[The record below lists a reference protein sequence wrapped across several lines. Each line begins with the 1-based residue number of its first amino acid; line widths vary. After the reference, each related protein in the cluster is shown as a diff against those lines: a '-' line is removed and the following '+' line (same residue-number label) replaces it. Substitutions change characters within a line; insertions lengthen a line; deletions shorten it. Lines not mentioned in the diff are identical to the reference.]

1 MCTVTFIPTAEKFYL
16 TSNRDE
22 KSWRKQALPPRFY
35 LHNDVQLI
43 YPRDE
48 DAGGT
53 WIAAN
58 KNGNA
63 AVLLNGAFERHKST
77 PPYRKSRGLV
87 LLDVIKSSLPLQYFL
102 NVDLVN
108 IEPFTIVLFEDQNLY
123 ECRWDGNEKYFKQL
137 ENFNAHIWSSAT
149 LYSDDVISKR
159 EEWFYAWLNE
169 NKNPTQNN
177 ILNFHCFA
185 GDGDKAN
192 DLLMNRD
199 DKIYTVS
206 VTSIEING
214 ESLHMRYLDLNN
226 KEMYL
231 SKMELDAIQY
241 EYHA

>member
-1 MCTVTFIPTAEKFYL
+1 MCTVTFIPTADKFYL

-35 LHNDVQLI
+35 FHNDVQLI

-63 AVLLNGAFERHKST
+63 AVLLNGAFEKHISM

-87 LLDVIKSSLPLQYFL
+87 LLDVIKSRLPLKYFL
-102 NVDLVN
+102 NMDLQD
-108 IEPFTIVLFEDQNLY
+108 IEPFTLVLFEDNNLC
-123 ECRWDGNEKYFKQL
+123 ECRWDGDEKYFKQL
-137 ENFNAHIWSSAT
+137 ENFTPHIWSSAT
-149 LYSDDVISKR
+149 LYSEDIISKR
-159 EEWFYAWLNE
+159 EEWFYTWLNE
-169 NKNPTQNN
+169 NKNPTQKS

-185 GDGDKAN
+185 GDGDKTN
-192 DLLMNRD
+192 DLLMNRE
-199 DKIYTVS
+199 DKIFTVS
-206 VTSIEING
+206 VTSIELNAG
-214 ESLHMRYLDLNN
+214 NANMQYFDLKN

-231 SKMELDAIQY
+231 SKMELNKVQY